1 MEIHPDCVY
10 RKSEQGVA
18 EIKSR
23 SRGLTMHARAT
34 LILVNGLASAATLL
48 EKIGS
53 DATSILQ
60 ALAEQGYIELVPSK
74 VTPVVMRP
82 PSDAATPATP
92 LISATP
98 VLTEEEVA
106 ARLTGLRRAAL
117 SRLAPHFGPE
127 VVIVAEPLLKARTLE
142 AFGVALPG
150 LEAKLHIYLGRKEAA
165 ALVATLRP

>member
-1 MEIHPDCVY
+1 
-10 RKSEQGVA
+10 
-18 EIKSR
+18 
-23 SRGLTMHARAT
+23 
-34 LILVNGLASAATLL
+34 
-48 EKIGS
+48 
-53 DATSILQ
+53 
-60 ALAEQGYIELVPSK
+60 
-74 VTPVVMRP
+74 
-82 PSDAATPATP
+82 
-92 LISATP
+92 

-142 AFGVALPG
+142 AFGVALAG

>member
-23 SRGLTMHARAT
+23 SRGLTKHARAT
-34 LILVNGLASAATLL
+34 LILVNGLASVATLL